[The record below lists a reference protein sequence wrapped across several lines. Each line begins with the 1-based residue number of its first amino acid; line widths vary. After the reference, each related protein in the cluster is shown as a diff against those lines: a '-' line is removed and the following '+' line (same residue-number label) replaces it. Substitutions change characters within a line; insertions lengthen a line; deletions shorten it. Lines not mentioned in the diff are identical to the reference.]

1 MTIFQQSLV
10 KRSTGSAA
18 STTNPSRGSQRV
30 SIPWSSTRSESSVH
44 GFEEGCVA
52 LRRFPQL
59 AEQEFDSID
68 RAHRIENTPQHVHFL
83 QDVGGHQQFLLAG
96 AGARDVDC
104 GVSPFVGDLAVEND
118 FRIAGAL
125 EFLEDH
131 FVHARDGIDKRS
143 RDDRQRAALL
153 DIARGAK
160 ESLRALQGIGVDAAG
175 EVLSEVRRALEWID
189 LSVANWQALP
199 NLNVTRDKVNSVLL
213 PDGRVLILGGI
224 ETLPDGGPAEIF
236 DLEDPTSGFQLGP
249 NMKHVRGYHSAA
261 ILLADGSVIMGGDPN
276 GGTTP
281 HERCLPSCF

>member
-30 SIPWSSTRSESSVH
+30 SISWSSTRSESSVH

-68 RAHRIENTPQHVHFL
+68 RAHWIENTPQHIHFL
-83 QDVGGHQQFLLAG
+83 QDVRGHQQFLLAG

-104 GVSPFVGDLAVEND
+104 GVSPFVGALAVEND

-131 FVHARDGIDKRS
+131 FVHARAGIDKRS

-153 DIARGAK
+153 DIARGAQ
-160 ESLRALQGIGVDAAG
+160 EWLTALQGIGVDAAG
-175 EVLSEVRRALEWID
+175 QNLARRWHDRVISAAKSRNGVEED
-189 LSVANWQALP
+189 HHVAAML
-199 NLNVTRDKVNSVLL
+199 D
-213 PDGRVLILGGI
+213 
-224 ETLPDGGPAEIF
+224 ETLGLLNDHFG
-236 DLEDPTSGFQLGP
+236 DLD
-249 NMKHVRGYHSAA
+249 MADRGLVERRGHHLAA
-261 ILLADGSVIMGGDPN
+261 D
-276 GGTTP
+276 
-281 HERCLPSCF
+281 